1 MGANDG
7 YMHVVA
13 PKTGKLLFKIKT
25 QCGEESHVFSSAAVG
40 DNGMMYFT
48 CNTGTAR
55 RRLATDTGDIVNDTP
70 GVGIAYSVNPALH
83 M

>member
-1 MGANDG
+1 
-7 YMHVVA
+7 MHVVHRG
-13 PKTGKLLFKIKT
+13 TGKLLFKIPT

-55 RRLATDTGDIVNDTP
+55 RRRRAQLGEGDTP
-70 GVGIAYSVNPALH
+70 GVGEFYAINPALH
-83 M
+83 MPKV

>member
-1 MGANDG
+1 MCRDCLVILRLEEKALPMNG
-7 YMHVVA
+7 
-13 PKTGKLLFKIKT
+13 T

-55 RRLATDTGDIVNDTP
+55 RRRRAQLGEGDTP
-70 GVGIAYSVNPALH
+70 GVGEFYAINPALH
-83 M
+83 MPKV